1 MEQTKIKTMF
11 FKFLQNTFAYALPI
25 FMQQFIMY
33 PIIADKLG
41 ASKNGLFLSLLAINY
56 FTINITVSVLV
67 NTRLL
72 QNEKYKEKQYVGDY
86 NLILLLFVFINI
98 LIVTVGTIFYTGRT
112 ATKTDIILS
121 IVLMV
126 LMIYHDY
133 ITVQYRIELKFNKIL
148 INNIFLCL
156 GYVIGLILFSNIIM
170 YWQIV
175 FIVAY
180 GITFIYDMLNTNY
193 IREPLKVTPLMRDTL
208 HQYFLLMAST
218 LLTTAVTYGDRLL
231 LYPILDG
238 TSVSVFSSAQL
249 IGKMMQMLSTPIT
262 TFVLAY
268 LVRKDEMRIT
278 IRLKTIGYSI
288 LGLVVLYVACIIVS
302 YPMIRFLYPGWAE
315 ESLKYVRI
323 TALNGIILMLAVII
337 NVFVLRFCDK
347 RYQII
352 KSAIYLVT
360 YLGFSFGLVKIMG
373 LWGFCFGNLISAVF
387 QLIYLIFILLKK
399 QLIKIQILEKK

>member
-1 MEQTKIKTMF
+1 
-11 FKFLQNTFAYALPI
+11 
-25 FMQQFIMY
+25 
-33 PIIADKLG
+33 
-41 ASKNGLFLSLLAINY
+41 
-56 FTINITVSVLV
+56 
-67 NTRLL
+67 
-72 QNEKYKEKQYVGDY
+72 
-86 NLILLLFVFINI
+86 
-98 LIVTVGTIFYTGRT
+98 
-112 ATKTDIILS
+112 
-121 IVLMV
+121 
-126 LMIYHDY
+126 
-133 ITVQYRIELKFNKIL
+133 
-148 INNIFLCL
+148 
-156 GYVIGLILFSNIIM
+156 
-170 YWQIV
+170 
-175 FIVAY
+175 
-180 GITFIYDMLNTNY
+180 MLNTNY

>member
-1 MEQTKIKTMF
+1 MGHTNIKTMF
-11 FKFLQNTFAYALPI
+11 FKFLQNTLAYALPV
-25 FMQQFIMY
+25 FLQQFIMY
-33 PIIADKLG
+33 PFMADKLG

-72 QNEKYKEKQYVGDY
+72 QNEKYKERQYVGDY
-86 NLILLLFVFINI
+86 NIILLVFSFINI
-98 LIVTVGTIFYTGRT
+98 LMVTLGTIFYTGG
-112 ATKTDIILS
+112 KTSKIDIFLS
-121 IVLMV
+121 ILLML

-133 ITVQYRIELKFNKIL
+133 ITVQYRVELKFNKIL
-148 INNIFLCL
+148 MNNILLCV
-156 GYVIGLILFSNIIM
+156 GYIIGLMLFSSIIM

-180 GITFIYDMLNTNY
+180 AITFVYDMLNTNY
-193 IREPLKVTPLMRDTL
+193 IREPFKVTPLMRDTL
-208 HQYFLLMAST
+208 YQYFLLMAST

-231 LYPILDG
+231 LYPVLDG
-238 TSVSVFSSAQL
+238 TSVSVFSAAQL
-249 IGKMMQMLSTPIT
+249 IGKMMQMLSTPVT

-278 IRLKTIGYSI
+278 IRLKTIVFSI
-288 LGLVVLYVACIIVS
+288 LGLIALYVSCIIVS

-315 ESLKYVRI
+315 ESLKYVRM

-360 YLGFSFGLVKIMG
+360 YLGFSFGLVKIVG

-387 QLIYLIFILLKK
+387 QLLYLVFVLLKK
-399 QLIKIQILEKK
+399 HLIKIKL

>member
-1 MEQTKIKTMF
+1 
-11 FKFLQNTFAYALPI
+11 
-25 FMQQFIMY
+25 
-33 PIIADKLG
+33 
-41 ASKNGLFLSLLAINY
+41 
-56 FTINITVSVLV
+56 
-67 NTRLL
+67 
-72 QNEKYKEKQYVGDY
+72 
-86 NLILLLFVFINI
+86 
-98 LIVTVGTIFYTGRT
+98 
-112 ATKTDIILS
+112 
-121 IVLMV
+121 
-126 LMIYHDY
+126 MIYHDY

-278 IRLKTIGYSI
+278 IRL
-288 LGLVVLYVACIIVS
+288 
-302 YPMIRFLYPGWAE
+302 
-315 ESLKYVRI
+315 
-323 TALNGIILMLAVII
+323 
-337 NVFVLRFCDK
+337 
-347 RYQII
+347 
-352 KSAIYLVT
+352 
-360 YLGFSFGLVKIMG
+360 
-373 LWGFCFGNLISAVF
+373 
-387 QLIYLIFILLKK
+387 
-399 QLIKIQILEKK
+399 